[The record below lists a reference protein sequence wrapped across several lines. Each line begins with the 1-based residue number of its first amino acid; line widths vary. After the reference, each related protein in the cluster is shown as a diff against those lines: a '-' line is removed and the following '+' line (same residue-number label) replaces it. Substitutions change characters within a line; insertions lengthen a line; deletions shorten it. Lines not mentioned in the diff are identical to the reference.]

1 MTQQLPIP
9 TLQPF
14 VRALSDE
21 QVRAIH
27 NATLEILAQTGVEMQ
42 DPQGRELLLE
52 AGAWESNNPS
62 TALRR
67 GSGQGSGQSRIK
79 IPENLVAGAI
89 ASAPSRIPMYDRLG
103 NLTMP
108 LELGKVFFGPGSD
121 TTFTLDVETG
131 ERRRTTA
138 QDVEGIAH
146 LCDALDNMDFIMSMG
161 NPSDVPPDDLYI
173 HAFSAMIRGSVKPN
187 VYTAK
192 NRKDVEDI
200 YRIAVA
206 VAGGEQALREKPFF
220 LLYAEPISPLL
231 IIEESLQKLIFCA
244 QKGVPAA
251 YIPSPNT
258 GGGGPITLAGALALG
273 NAECLV
279 GLIISQLIRPGT
291 PFLYGMNTA
300 VLDMKST
307 IVSYGSP
314 EWPLGMM
321 AQMDLARYYNLP
333 AWSAGG
339 ASDSKVVDAQAGIE
353 MTFSILSNFLARA
366 TLVHDVG
373 YIEYG
378 STSSMEALVIADE
391 IIRETRFLV
400 GGVDVNPTT
409 LALDAIARVKPGG
422 GFLADDHTLD
432 NWKWAQWQPALI
444 DRNRYDRW
452 VERGRKDMFTRAN
465 ERARKILEEHQ
476 VPPLPE
482 EAEAVIA
489 EVLAERAAEAGS

>member
-1 MTQQLPIP
+1 MPEQLPVS
-9 TLQPF
+9 TLQPM
-14 VRALSDE
+14 VKMLSDE

-27 NATLEILAQTGVEMQ
+27 YATLEILSRTGVEMQ

-52 AGAWESNNPS
+52 AGAWESN
-62 TALRR
+62 T
-67 GSGQGSGQSRIK
+67 RIK
-79 IPENLVAGAI
+79 IPENLVTDAI
-89 ASAPSRIPMYDRLG
+89 ANAPSRIPMHDRLG

-108 LELGKVFFGPGSD
+108 LELGKVFFGSGSD

-138 QDVEGIAH
+138 QDVENIAR
-146 LCDALDNMDFIMSMG
+146 LCDALDNIDFVMSMG

-173 HAFSAMIRGSVKPN
+173 HEFIGMIRGSVKPN
-187 VYTAK
+187 IYTAK
-192 NRKDVEDI
+192 NRADMEDI
-200 YRIAVA
+200 YRIAAA
-206 VAGGEQALREKPFF
+206 VAGGEGALREKPFF
-220 LLYAEPISPLL
+220 MLYAEPISPLL
-231 IIEESLQKLIFCA
+231 FPEESLQKLIFCA
-244 QKGVPAA
+244 EKGIPAA
-251 YIPSPNT
+251 YPPSTNT

-279 GLIISQLIRPGT
+279 GLIISQLIRSGT

-300 VLDMKST
+300 AMDMKSA

-314 EWPLGMM
+314 EWPISLM

-339 ASDSKVVDAQAGIE
+339 ASDSKVVDTQAGIE
-353 MTFSILSNFLARA
+353 MTFSILTNFLARA
-366 TLVHDVG
+366 TLVHDMG

-391 IIRETRFLV
+391 IIRETRYLT
-400 GGVDVNPTT
+400 GGLDINPTT

-432 NWKWAQWQPALI
+432 NFRTSQWIPKMI
-444 DRNRYDRW
+444 DRNRYDSW
-452 VERGRKDMFTRAN
+452 KAAGAKDMFTRAN
-465 ERARKILEEHQ
+465 ERAREILAEHELT
-476 VPPLPE
+476 PLSE
-482 EAEAVIA
+482 DAEAVIT
-489 EVLAERAAEAGS
+489 EVLAERAA

>member
-27 NATLEILAQTGVEMQ
+27 NATLEILAQTGVDMQ
-42 DPQGRELLLE
+42 DPQGRELLLD
-52 AGAWESNNPS
+52 AGAWESNDHS
-62 TALRR
+62 T
-67 GSGQGSGQSRIK
+67 GSGQSRIK
-79 IPENLVAGAI
+79 IPENLVSDGI

-103 NLTMP
+103 NPTME
-108 LELGKVFFGPGSD
+108 LELGKVFFGSGSD
-121 TTFTLDVETG
+121 TTFTLDVESG

-138 QDVEGIAH
+138 QDVEDIAR
-146 LCDALDNMDFIMSMG
+146 LCDALENLDFIMSMG

-173 HAFSAMIRGSVKPN
+173 HEFVRMIRGSVKPN

-192 NRKDVEDI
+192 NRADMEDI
-200 YRIAVA
+200 YRIAVS
-206 VAGGEQALREKPFF
+206 VAGSEQALREKPFL

-231 IIEESLQKLIFCA
+231 IPEESLQKLIFCA
-244 QKGVPAA
+244 EKGIPAA
-251 YIPSPNT
+251 YPPSPNT

-300 VLDMKST
+300 AMDMKSA

-321 AQMDLARYYNLP
+321 AQMDMARYYDLP

-339 ASDSKVVDAQAGIE
+339 ASDSKVVDAQAGLE

-391 IIRETRFLV
+391 IIREARFLV

-409 LALDAIARVKPGG
+409 LALDAIGRARPGG

-432 NWKWAQWQPALI
+432 TWKWAQWRPDLI
-444 DRNRYDRW
+444 DRSRYDRW
-452 VERGRKDMFTRAN
+452 VKKGSQDMFTRAN
-465 ERARKILEEHQ
+465 TRAREILEEHE

-482 EAEAVIA
+482 EAEEVISQVLKER
-489 EVLAERAAEAGS
+489 EVCGD

>member
-1 MTQQLPIP
+1 VTQQLPIP
-9 TLQPF
+9 TLQPM
-14 VRALSDE
+14 VRGLSDE
-21 QVRAIH
+21 QVRAVH
-27 NATLEILAQTGVEMQ
+27 YATLEILAQTGVEMR

-52 AGAWESNNPS
+52 AGAWESSDPS
-62 TALRR
+62 T
-67 GSGQGSGQSRIK
+67 SSGQSRIK
-79 IPENLVAGAI
+79 IPENLVTDAI

-108 LELGKVFFGPGSD
+108 LQLGSVFFGSGSD
-121 TTFTLDVETG
+121 TIFTLDVETG

-138 QDVEGIAH
+138 QDVENIAR
-146 LCDALDNMDFIMSMG
+146 LCDALGNIDFIMSMG
-161 NPSDVPPDDLYI
+161 NPSDVSPDDLYI
-173 HAFSAMIRGSVKPN
+173 HEFISMVRGSVKPN
-187 VYTAK
+187 VYTVQ
-192 NRKDVEDI
+192 NRKDMEDI

-206 VAGGEQALREKPFF
+206 VAGGEQALREKPF
-220 LLYAEPISPLL
+220 LMLYAEPISPLL
-231 IIEESLQKLIFCA
+231 IPEESLQKLIFCA
-244 QKGVPAA
+244 EKGIPAS
-251 YIPSPNT
+251 YPPSPNT
-258 GGGGPITLAGALALG
+258 GAGGPITMAGALALG

-300 VLDMKST
+300 ALDMGSA

-353 MTFSILSNFLARA
+353 MTFSILANFLARA

-391 IIRETRFLV
+391 IIREARFLV
-400 GGVDVNPTT
+400 GGIDVNPTT
-409 LALDAIARVKPGG
+409 LALDAIARIRPGG

-432 NWKWAQWQPALI
+432 NWKWAQWRPSLI
-444 DRNRYDRW
+444 DRYRYDHW
-452 VERGRKDMFTRAN
+452 VESGRKDMFTRAN
-465 ERARKILEEHQ
+465 ERARKILEKHQ
-476 VPPLPE
+476 VPSLPE
-482 EAEAVIA
+482 GAEAVIA
-489 EVLAERAAEAGS
+489 EVLAERAEEAE